1 MSTLG
6 CHSCEVNL
14 QDYKDIPYQNTPCAK
29 CRLSRDSQQTFKR
42 ISLFDTDASVDDL
55 QDTVAASQQQGFS
68 IPTWVPK
75 EVVQQ
80 IQKACQNNM
89 LVTLGNIILR
99 MVKLSRQHPITAQIL
114 MIKMQ
119 HPNKS
124 YYEIGQLMSPRCS
137 KQNVLYHLKHAVQIF
152 PQLSN
157 ALLIDTRFSGC
168 GKSAIQSVAKL
179 RNNQRAVSKLQTALY
194 PATVHNQPAT
204 IQQINTIF
212 NMPYSRQ
219 VLQVNCEDI

>member
-1 MSTLG
+1 MSTSG

-29 CRLSRDSQQTFKR
+29 CRLARDSQQTFKR

-68 IPTWVPK
+68 IPTWVPQ

-99 MVKLSRQHPITAQIL
+99 IVKLSRQHPITAQIL

-119 HPNKS
+119 YPNKS

-152 PQLSN
+152 PQLSS

-179 RNNQRAVSKLQTALY
+179 RNNQRAVSKLQAALY
-194 PATVHNQPAT
+194 PTTAHNQPAT

-219 VLQVNCEDI
+219 VLQVNCEDV